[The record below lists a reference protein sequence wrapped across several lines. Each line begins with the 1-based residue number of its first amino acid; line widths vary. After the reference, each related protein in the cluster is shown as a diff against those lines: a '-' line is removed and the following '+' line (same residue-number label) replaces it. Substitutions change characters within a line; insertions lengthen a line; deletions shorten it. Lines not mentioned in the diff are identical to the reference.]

1 LTQWPHPFIN
11 LWNTV
16 NFTVHFAHLSNAQDH
31 QMTDFADQKS
41 TASAWFRELRDQI
54 VAAFEGLE
62 NDHTS
67 GPMSDAP
74 IGTFEVSETK
84 RSADD
89 GSDAGGGLMS
99 VMRGGRVFEK
109 VGVNISTVYGTLG
122 ERAQNAMMARKG
134 LAGMKDDP
142 RFWASGISLVAHMQ
156 NPHAPAV
163 HMNTRMFWTPHAWWF
178 GGGSDLNPCIE
189 YSEDTTHFH
198 NTQKTHLDPHGADLY
213 PKLKDWADEYFY
225 VPHRGRAR
233 GVGGIFMDDHCT
245 GDWEQDLALTQ
256 DIGRAFLPA
265 YLPLVENRIKQN
277 WTDADKDQQ
286 LVHRGLYAEYN
297 LVYDR
302 GTKFGLETG
311 HDANAVL
318 MSLPPLAKWH

>member
-1 LTQWPHPFIN
+1 MADAMI
-11 LWNTV
+11 
-16 NFTVHFAHLSNAQDH
+16 
-31 QMTDFADQKS
+31 DQK
-41 TASAWFRELRDQI
+41 AQAAAWFRTLRDEI
-54 VAAFEGLE
+54 VASFEALE
-62 NDHTS
+62 DRQLA
-67 GPMSDAP
+67 GPTASLPA
-74 IGTFEVSETK
+74 GRFEVSETV

-89 GSDAGGGLMS
+89 GTDAGGGLMS

-109 VGVNISTVYGTLG
+109 VGVNISTVYGELG
-122 ERAQNAMMARKG
+122 EAAQKAMAARG
-134 LAGMKDDP
+134 VAGMESDP

-189 YSEDTTHFH
+189 YAEDTADFH
-198 NTQKTHLDPHGADLY
+198 ATQKLYLEPHGADFY
-213 PKLKDWADEYFY
+213 PRLKAWADEYFY
-225 VPHRGRAR
+225 IPHRNRAR

-245 GDWEQDLALTQ
+245 GDWEADFALTQ

-265 YLPLVENRIKQN
+265 HVPLVDRRRDTA
-277 WTDADKDQQ
+277 WTDADKDAQ

-302 GTKFGLETG
+302 GTKFGLTTG

-318 MSLPPLAKWH
+318 MSLPPMAKWV

>member
-1 LTQWPHPFIN
+1 M
-11 LWNTV
+11 
-16 NFTVHFAHLSNAQDH
+16 SE
-31 QMTDFADQKS
+31 DFDSRKAE
-41 TASAWFRELRDQI
+41 ASQWFRSLRDQI

-62 NDHTS
+62 DRFGS
-67 GPMSDAP
+67 GEP
-74 IGTFEVSETK
+74 GRFEVTPTK
-84 RSADD
+84 RPD
-89 GSDAGGGLMS
+89 GGGGLMS

-109 VGVNISTVYGTLG
+109 VGVNVSAVHGTLAP
-122 ERAQNAMMARKG
+122 RAQKAMAARG
-134 LAGMKDDP
+134 VPGMEEDP

-178 GGGSDLNPCIE
+178 GGGADLNPALE
-189 YSEDTTHFH
+189 YTEDTQHFH
-198 NTQKTHLDPHGADLY
+198 DTMKSACDAHDPAYYDRF
-213 PKLKDWADEYFY
+213 KAWADEYFF

-233 GVGGIFMDDHCT
+233 GVGGIFYDDLNT
-245 GDWEQDLALTQ
+245 GDWQKDFDFTKAVGQ
-256 DIGRAFLPA
+256 AFLPA
-265 YLPLVENRIKQN
+265 YLPLVEKRCELPFGE
-277 WTDADKDQQ
+277 ADREAQ

-318 MSLPPLAKWH
+318 MSLPPLAKWI

>member
-1 LTQWPHPFIN
+1 M
-11 LWNTV
+11 
-16 NFTVHFAHLSNAQDH
+16 AE
-31 QMTDFADQKS
+31 DFEQRKAR
-41 TASAWFRELRDQI
+41 ASAWFRELRDQI

-62 NDHTS
+62 DSQES
-67 GPMSDAP
+67 GPFAANAP
-74 IGTFEVSETK
+74 GRFEVSETK
-84 RSADD
+84 RASAD

-109 VGVNISTVYGTLG
+109 VGVNVSTVYGQLG
-122 ERAQNAMMARKG
+122 ERAQKAMAARG
-134 LAGMKDDP
+134 VPGMEADP
-142 RFWASGISLVAHMQ
+142 RFWAAGISLVAHMQ
-156 NPHAPAV
+156 NPHTPAV

-189 YSEDTTHFH
+189 YDEDTAHFH
-198 NTQKTHLDPHGADLY
+198 AVQKEHCDRHDPAYY
-213 PKLKDWADEYFY
+213 PRLKEWADEYFF

-233 GVGGIFMDDHCT
+233 GVGGIFLDDHNT
-245 GDWEQDLALTQ
+245 GDWEADFAFIQDV
-256 DIGRAFLPA
+256 GRAFLPA
-265 YLPLVENRIKQN
+265 FAPITEKRRDTVWDE
-277 WTDADKDQQ
+277 ADKDAQ

-318 MSLPPLAKWH
+318 MSLPPLAKWV

>member
-1 LTQWPHPFIN
+1 MASDQIN
-11 LWNTV
+11 A
-16 NFTVHFAHLSNAQDH
+16 FDAEKAR
-31 QMTDFADQKS
+31 
-41 TASAWFRELRDQI
+41 ASAWFRELRDQI
-54 VAAFEGLE
+54 VTAFEGIE
-62 NDHTS
+62 ANHTT
-67 GPMSDAP
+67 GPMCDAP
-74 IGTFEVSETK
+74 VGAFELTETT
-84 RSADD
+84 RTSDD

-122 ERAQNAMMARKG
+122 ERAQNAMAARKG
-134 LAGMKDDP
+134 IPGMKDDP
-142 RFWASGISLVAHMQ
+142 RFWAAGISLVAHMQ

-189 YSEDTTHFH
+189 YDEDTAHFH
-198 NTQKTHLDPHGADLY
+198 DQQKQHLDPNGADLY
-213 PKLKDWADEYFY
+213 PKLKEWADTYFY
-225 VPHRGRAR
+225 IPHRHRAR
-233 GVGGIFMDDHCT
+233 GVGGIFMDDRCT
-245 GDWEQDLALTQ
+245 GDWEADFALTQ

-265 YLPLVENRIKQN
+265 YLPLVEKRKVQD
-277 WTDADKDQQ
+277 WDETAKDAQ
-286 LVHRGLYAEYN
+286 LIHRGLYAEYN

-318 MSLPPLAKWH
+318 MSLPPLAKWT

>member
-1 LTQWPHPFIN
+1 MTETFD
-11 LWNTV
+11 TEK
-16 NFTVHFAHLSNAQDH
+16 AQ
-31 QMTDFADQKS
+31 
-41 TASAWFRELRDQI
+41 ASAWFRTLRDDI

-62 NDHTS
+62 QTQTQGKTAS
-67 GPMSDAP
+67 LPA
-74 IGTFEVSETK
+74 GTFEVTETK
-84 RSADD
+84 RASDD

-109 VGVNISTVYGTLG
+109 VGVNVSTVFGTLG
-122 ERAQNAMMARKG
+122 ERAQMAMAARKG
-134 LAGMKDDP
+134 IPGMKDDP

-189 YSEDTTHFH
+189 YEDDTAHFH
-198 NTQKTHLDPHGADLY
+198 VTQKQHLDPHGTDLY
-213 PKLKDWADEYFY
+213 PRLKDWADEYFF

-245 GDWEQDLALTQ
+245 GDWDKDFTLTQ

-265 YLPLVENRIKQN
+265 YVPLVEKRRNSD
-277 WTDADKDQQ
+277 WSDTDKDTQ

-318 MSLPPLAKWH
+318 MSLPPLAKWI